1 MNSRFLQ
8 LVLLAC
14 LSTWCVAI
22 AQTSKQEKTTMP
34 KLDPN
39 KLAHTLAV
47 GTKAFAHFRH
57 GLAKGEWQSFLAMLT
72 DDFTFHFPQG
82 KYQGKHKGKDK
93 AQEFFAYVSSV
104 FSTGITITEVL
115 RVSASETNVVFEFR
129 DEGSLREQPYK
140 NRVAV
145 SFDVRGDR
153 ISSYR
158 EYFGSDG
165 KSN

>member
-8 LVLLAC
+8 LILLVC
-14 LSTWCVAI
+14 ISHWCVAI
-22 AQTSKQEKTTMP
+22 AQTSKPEKTTMNQ
-34 KLDPN
+34 LDP
-39 KLAHTLAV
+39 KKVAHTLAV
-47 GTKAFAHFRH
+47 GNNAFSHFRH
-57 GLAKGEWQSFLAMLT
+57 GLAKGEWQAFLDLLT

-82 KYQGKHKGKDK
+82 KYQGEHKGKDK
-93 AQEFFAYVSSV
+93 AKEFFAYVSSV
-104 FSTGITITEVL
+104 FSTGITITEIL

-129 DEGSLREQPYK
+129 DEGGLRDQPYK

-145 SFDVRGDR
+145 SFDVRGEK
-153 ISSYR
+153 ISGYR